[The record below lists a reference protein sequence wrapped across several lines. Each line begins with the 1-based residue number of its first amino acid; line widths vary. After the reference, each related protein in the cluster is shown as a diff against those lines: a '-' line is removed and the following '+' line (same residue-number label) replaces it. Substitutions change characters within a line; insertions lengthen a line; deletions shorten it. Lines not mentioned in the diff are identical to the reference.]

1 MESAAQV
8 RDVDALYELIQHD
21 RYFLDNFDE
30 KPFVDTPL
38 HAAAR
43 DGNVEWSME
52 IIRLK
57 PSFARKLNQD
67 GFSPVHLALQND
79 QTQLVLQLIDID
91 LDLVRV
97 QGREGIT
104 PLHFVSEKGDIHLLR
119 EFLSACPK
127 SLEDVTNKGE
137 TALHI
142 ALKNDKVEAFD
153 QALTTVRPPWLG
165 PEEAQQYNQ
174 RILNLKDRDGN
185 TLLHI
190 ATSKSQVQ
198 VVRCLVNWKVDTNAR
213 NSEGLTPLDISL
225 LDQTKSENHIVAAML
240 REAGALEA
248 TSLPI
253 TNSDRHLSRSKDQR
267 LNEAA
272 QAGNVD
278 ALYELIW
285 EDAYLLDQIDRV
297 PFMDTPLHIAASMG
311 HVNFALEI
319 MRLKPSFARKQNQY
333 GFSPLHL
340 ALQKKDTQMVRRLI
354 DVDRNLVRVQGREGV
369 TPLHYVAEKGNVDLL
384 CKLLEACPESITEVT
399 IRKETALHV
408 AAKNDQLEAVEC
420 MLGWLR
426 YVDMEDILN
435 WTDDEGNT
443 LLHITISK
451 SQIKLVRLLVKRAR
465 DQINARNLDNK
476 TPMDMVEEHL
486 GGKPEFKEVTRM
498 VRKAG
503 GRQGSS
509 RPDGDIAG
517 YLKQGL
523 TCRRK
528 VLLFFY
534 RSSQRITDENRSALL
549 VVAILIATA
558 TFQAALTPSDDLEG
572 NKSTGTPN
580 YIATNGSHSPSTSAS
595 TWTSVWASVT
605 RSGTANATATTLS
618 NGTSSSIPRSDKILF
633 AAGQLYGEAISDMIS
648 ILFAFSNITAFF
660 ISMLVINYHLPYGS
674 AATLVYPLVIC
685 FCLLVVGRT
694 PVMLLASLSM
704 LIVFRICLF
713 VQLDFSKIRFR
724 RSFWITQV
732 LGSVFKH
739 YRSFLNKIMKD
750 AEK

>member
-8 RDVDALYELIQHD
+8 RDVDALYELIRHD

-79 QTQLVLQLIDID
+79 QTHLVLQLIDID
-91 LDLVRV
+91 PDLVRV

-153 QALTTVRPPWLG
+153 QALTT
-165 PEEAQQYNQ
+165 
-174 RILNLKDRDGN
+174 
-185 TLLHI
+185 
-190 ATSKSQVQ
+190 
-198 VVRCLVNWKVDTNAR
+198 
-213 NSEGLTPLDISL
+213 
-225 LDQTKSENHIVAAML
+225 
-240 REAGALEA
+240 
-248 TSLPI
+248 
-253 TNSDRHLSRSKDQR
+253 
-267 LNEAA
+267 
-272 QAGNVD
+272 
-278 ALYELIW
+278 
-285 EDAYLLDQIDRV
+285 IDRV

-451 SQIKLVRLLVKRAR
+451 SQIKA
-465 DQINARNLDNK
+465 
-476 TPMDMVEEHL
+476 
-486 GGKPEFKEVTRM
+486 
-498 VRKAG
+498 
-503 GRQGSS
+503 
-509 RPDGDIAG
+509 
-517 YLKQGL
+517 
-523 TCRRK
+523 
-528 VLLFFY
+528 
-534 RSSQRITDENRSALL
+534 
-549 VVAILIATA
+549 
-558 TFQAALTPSDDLEG
+558 
-572 NKSTGTPN
+572 
-580 YIATNGSHSPSTSAS
+580 
-595 TWTSVWASVT
+595 
-605 RSGTANATATTLS
+605 
-618 NGTSSSIPRSDKILF
+618 
-633 AAGQLYGEAISDMIS
+633 
-648 ILFAFSNITAFF
+648 
-660 ISMLVINYHLPYGS
+660 
-674 AATLVYPLVIC
+674 
-685 FCLLVVGRT
+685 
-694 PVMLLASLSM
+694 
-704 LIVFRICLF
+704 
-713 VQLDFSKIRFR
+713 
-724 RSFWITQV
+724 
-732 LGSVFKH
+732 
-739 YRSFLNKIMKD
+739 
-750 AEK
+750 

>member
-8 RDVDALYELIQHD
+8 RDVDALYELIRHD

-67 GFSPVHLALQND
+67 GFSPVQLALQND

-91 LDLVRV
+91 PDLVRV

-142 ALKNDKVEAFD
+142 ALKNDK
-153 QALTTVRPPWLG
+153 
-165 PEEAQQYNQ
+165 
-174 RILNLKDRDGN
+174 I
-185 TLLHI
+185 
-190 ATSKSQVQ
+190 
-198 VVRCLVNWKVDTNAR
+198 VRCLLNCKVDTNAR

-225 LDQTKSENHIVAAML
+225 LDKTKSENQEIAAML

-253 TNSDRHLSRSKDQR
+253 TDKDRHLSRSKDQR

-285 EDAYLLDQIDRV
+285 EDAYLLDQIDQV
-297 PFMDTPLHIAASMG
+297 PFVDTPLHIAASMG
-311 HVNFALEI
+311 HINFALEI

-333 GFSPLHL
+333 GFTPLHL
-340 ALQKKDTQMVRRLI
+340 ALQKQNQYVLSGEDLLQKKQTQMVLRLI

-384 CKLLEACPESITEVT
+384 CKLLAACPESITEVT

-420 MLGWLR
+420 TLVWLR

-451 SQIKLVRLLVKRAR
+451 SQIKA
-465 DQINARNLDNK
+465 
-476 TPMDMVEEHL
+476 
-486 GGKPEFKEVTRM
+486 
-498 VRKAG
+498 
-503 GRQGSS
+503 
-509 RPDGDIAG
+509 
-517 YLKQGL
+517 
-523 TCRRK
+523 
-528 VLLFFY
+528 
-534 RSSQRITDENRSALL
+534 
-549 VVAILIATA
+549 
-558 TFQAALTPSDDLEG
+558 
-572 NKSTGTPN
+572 
-580 YIATNGSHSPSTSAS
+580 
-595 TWTSVWASVT
+595 
-605 RSGTANATATTLS
+605 
-618 NGTSSSIPRSDKILF
+618 
-633 AAGQLYGEAISDMIS
+633 
-648 ILFAFSNITAFF
+648 
-660 ISMLVINYHLPYGS
+660 
-674 AATLVYPLVIC
+674 
-685 FCLLVVGRT
+685 
-694 PVMLLASLSM
+694 
-704 LIVFRICLF
+704 
-713 VQLDFSKIRFR
+713 
-724 RSFWITQV
+724 
-732 LGSVFKH
+732 
-739 YRSFLNKIMKD
+739 
-750 AEK
+750 